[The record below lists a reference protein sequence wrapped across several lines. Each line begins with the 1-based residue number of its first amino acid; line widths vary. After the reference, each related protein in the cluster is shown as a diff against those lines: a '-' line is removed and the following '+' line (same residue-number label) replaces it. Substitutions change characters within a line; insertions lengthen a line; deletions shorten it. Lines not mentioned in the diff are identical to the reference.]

1 MKSDCLPKTIK
12 KLLNIKNCIIA
23 VSVIALF
30 ILPLFIKSPY
40 YQDLLFMMF
49 FYAILAGAWNFVG
62 GFAGQISLGHT
73 AFFGIG
79 AYTSTLLYLNL
90 GLSPWL
96 GMLAGAI
103 LAVLVGICIGTPCFR
118 LKTHFFALSTIAFAE
133 VLRLLAIYF
142 RDLTNGT
149 VGLQI
154 PFEPGWQYLMFKD
167 KLPYIYITLVLML
180 IVIFLSHYI
189 RHSKTGYYLIALKE
203 DQDAAESLGV
213 KTSLYKLIAF
223 IISVIFVS
231 LGGSLYSQYLL
242 FIDPGTVFSFTYSV
256 DMALFSIIGGVG
268 TVLGPIAGAF
278 ILTPFDI
285 LLREWLGS
293 DFFGL
298 NFVIY
303 GTILII
309 AVIYFP
315 SGLVPWIDKI
325 IKNRFCNFDEKSE
338 LKKNIKTGEDITV
351 QKGKLFFSSK
361 LEGNDSQTKPQP
373 TLLQVEGLSKRFG
386 GLKAVSEVGFEIRKG
401 EILGLIGPNGAGK
414 TTIFNLISG
423 FLMPD
428 KGSVIFKGQDITY
441 LKMPHN
447 VCSVGI
453 TRTFQIVKPFK
464 NITVLDNVM
473 VGVFAKI
480 KNKKNAEI
488 RAKQFIEFVG
498 LDKKAD
504 FLAANLT
511 IADRKRLELCR
522 ALATEPELLLLDE
535 VMAGLNP
542 KETEEIINLV
552 KEISKQGITL
562 LVTEHI
568 MQAIMT
574 LSHRIVVINYG
585 EKIAEGTPEDISKNV
600 KVIEAYLGEEYV
612 AKTR

>member
-1 MKSDCLPKTIK
+1 MKSNCFQKNMK
-12 KLLNIKNCIIA
+12 NLLNIKNSLIV
-23 VSVIALF
+23 VSILALF
-30 ILPLFIKSPY
+30 ITPLFIKSPY

-49 FYAILAGAWNFVG
+49 FYAVLAGAWNFIG

-96 GMLAGAI
+96 GMLAGAL

-133 VLRLLAIYF
+133 VLRLLSIYF
-142 RDLTNGT
+142 RNLTNGT

-154 PFEPGWQYLMFKD
+154 PFKPGWQYLMFKD
-167 KLPYIYITLVLML
+167 KIAYIYITLIFML
-180 IVIFLSHYI
+180 VVIFLSYI
-189 RHSKTGYYLIALKE
+189 IKHSKIGYYLIALKE

-213 KTSLYKLIAF
+213 KTSLYKLIAL
-223 IISVIFVS
+223 IISVFFVS
-231 LGGSLYSQYLL
+231 IGGSLYSQYLL
-242 FIDPGTVFSFTYSV
+242 FIDPGTVFNFTYSV

-293 DFFGL
+293 DLFGL

-303 GTILII
+303 GTILVV

-315 SGLVPWIDKI
+315 SGLVPWLEKMF
-325 IKNRFCNFDEKSE
+325 KNRFRDLYGKPENDENRKVENRE
-338 LKKNIKTGEDITV
+338 L
-351 QKGKLFFSSK
+351 LFISRYPK
-361 LEGNDSQTKPQP
+361 NDSKTESNIP
-373 TLLQVEGLSKRFG
+373 LLQVKGLSKRFG
-386 GLKAVSEVGFEIRKG
+386 GLKAVSEVTFEIRNG

-428 KGSVIFKGQDITY
+428 KGSVTFKGKDITH
-441 LKMPHN
+441 LRMPHD

-453 TRTFQIVKPFK
+453 TRTFQIVKPFR
-464 NITVLDNVM
+464 NMTVLDNVM
-473 VGVFAKI
+473 VGVFAKTQ
-480 KNKKNAEI
+480 NKKFAEI
-488 RAKQFIEFVG
+488 KAKQFIDFVG
-498 LDKKAD
+498 LDKKIGY
-504 FLAANLT
+504 LAENLT

-542 KETEEIINLV
+542 KETEEIIDLV

-574 LSHRIVVINYG
+574 LSHRIVVVNNG
-585 EKIAEGTPEDISKNV
+585 EKIAEGTPEDISRNM

-612 AKTR
+612 AKCR